1 MDQPTDRL
9 EFELRVTS
17 DPRSLGTI
25 EAYVRETLRHAG
37 LVDAGAG
44 NLCDLIM
51 VATRDAVAHAYPRAE
66 SGSIIVAF
74 ALEGGCLTV
83 TIRDFGLP
91 QDVTRLESALHATDD
106 AVRQQALGLDWA
118 QAADELHWVSYGP
131 DGKALQIIKWLHET
145 HIAEQGGDIKPF
157 NEEPP
162 LAPEQDYEIRL
173 MRPEEAVQVSQLMY
187 KAYGSSY
194 FNRDVY
200 YPERV
205 AALNASGEVVS
216 FVAIDAS
223 GNLVGHY
230 ALERNQE
237 GLVAEGGQAV
247 VDPAHR
253 GRHLLNRLKDTVL
266 THARGLG
273 LIGVFGDAVTV
284 HTITQKSDIAYGA
297 HLACANLGISPK
309 TEAFRGFG
317 SIQPQRVTC
326 LLYFLWLLPPAART
340 VFVPE
345 HHQEAVAKL
354 YANLQCPVAFGPSAP
369 PEGHG
374 ELAIQFDSGA
384 AKAMLHV
391 PQIGQDTAASI
402 RHAKREL
409 IERSHA
415 EVLYVELPLSQ
426 PGTPA
431 VMEALEKEGFSFIG
445 IAPHF
450 STSGDLVRM
459 VYLIDDLSSDAIHIQ
474 EDIGRWLIAY
484 ALAERVRVLALEG

>member
-1 MDQPTDRL
+1 MNSDRL
-9 EFELRVTS
+9 EFELRASS
-17 DPRSLGTI
+17 DPRSLDTV
-25 EAYVRETLRHAG
+25 EAYVRETLRHAALPEADAKNLTE
-37 LVDAGAG
+37 LVLA
-44 NLCDLIM
+44 
-51 VATRDAVAHAYPRAE
+51 ATRDAVAHAYPPGE
-66 SGSIIVAF
+66 SGSITVAL
-74 ALEGGCLTV
+74 AQESGCLTIV
-83 TIRDFGLP
+83 IRDYGLP
-91 QDVTRLESALHATDD
+91 QDIARLESALHTTDA
-106 AVRQQALGLDWA
+106 AVRRQALGLDWA

-145 HIAEQGGDIKPF
+145 HITEQGGDLKPF
-157 NEEPP
+157 AEGPP
-162 LAPEQDYEIRL
+162 LAPEQEYEIRI

-216 FVAIDAS
+216 FVAVDAT

-253 GRHLLNRLKDTVL
+253 GRHLLNRLKDAVL
-266 THARGLG
+266 VHARGLR
-273 LIGVFGDAVTV
+273 LIGMFGDAVTV

-317 SIQPQRVTC
+317 STQPQRVTC
-326 LLYFLWLLPPAART
+326 LLYFLWLLPPVART
-340 VFVPE
+340 VHVPE
-345 HHQEAVAKL
+345 RHQDAVARL
-354 YANLQCPVAFGPSAP
+354 YANLKCPVAFGPPAA

-391 PQIGQDTAASI
+391 PQIGRDTSAAI

-426 PGTPA
+426 PGTPV

-474 EDIGRWLIAY
+474 EDIGRWLVDY
-484 ALAERVRVLALEG
+484 ALAEHRRVAQGE